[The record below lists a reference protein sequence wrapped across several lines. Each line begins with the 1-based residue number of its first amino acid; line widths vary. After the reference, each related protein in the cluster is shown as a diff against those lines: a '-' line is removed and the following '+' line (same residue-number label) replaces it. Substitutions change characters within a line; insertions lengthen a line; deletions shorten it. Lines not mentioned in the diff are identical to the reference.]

1 VSSFSEENVFSH
13 LQKTIRSQMN
23 EYADHISGGGCK
35 NFEEYSQCCGII
47 EGLALTEREI
57 LDLQSKYENA

>member
-1 VSSFSEENVFSH
+1 MSNFPEESVFTH

-35 NFEEYSQCCGII
+35 NFEEYSKRCGII
-47 EGLALTEREI
+47 EGLALTEREV
-57 LDLQSKYENA
+57 LDLQSRYEER

>member
-1 VSSFSEENVFSH
+1 MSNFPEESVFTH

-35 NFEEYSQCCGII
+35 NFEEYSKCCGII
-47 EGLALTEREI
+47 EGLAVAEREI
-57 LDLQSKYENA
+57 LDLKEKYKE

>member
-1 VSSFSEENVFSH
+1 MSNFPEESVFTH

-35 NFEEYSQCCGII
+35 NFEEYSKCCGII
-47 EGLALTEREI
+47 EWLALTEREV
-57 LDLQSKYENA
+57 LDLQSRYEER

>member
-1 VSSFSEENVFSH
+1 MSSFSEENILSH

-35 NFEEYSQCCGII
+35 NFEEYSKCCGII
-47 EGLALTEREI
+47 EGLALTEREV